1 MISNSFSAK
10 SGLLDSNQR
19 PRAPQTC
26 ALPTA
31 LHPEFACKDN
41 HQSRHN
47 QILWQGYLKIIANI
61 SFCKGERKSRAD
73 DAKSDLSCPM
83 LLYDLGQIGM

>member
-31 LHPEFACKDN
+31 LNPVVSWCKGNDNNRN
-41 HQSRHN
+41 HQ
-47 QILWQGYLKIIANI
+47 ILYTFFDAIKTNTQFTRCKIRAFGPIFVYL
-61 SFCKGERKSRAD
+61 
-73 DAKSDLSCPM
+73 
-83 LLYDLGQIGM
+83 Q